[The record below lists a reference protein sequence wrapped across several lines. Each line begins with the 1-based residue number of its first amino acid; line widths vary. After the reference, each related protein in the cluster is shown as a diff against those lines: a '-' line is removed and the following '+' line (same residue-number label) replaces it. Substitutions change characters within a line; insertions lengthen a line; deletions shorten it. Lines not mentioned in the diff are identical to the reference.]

1 MTWFRLDDTW
11 LTNPKIQAA
20 GLKGRALWVA
30 AGLHCA
36 QHLTDGVIDKAMLPV
51 LAALAGVGAGR
62 KEASTLVALGL
73 WEDHGESFVVPTWAE
88 YQPLR
93 EDVEAIREQK
103 QQASMIG
110 NHKRHHLGKG
120 ISNPSCPLCLAEAS
134 QVRAQEGSQRRTPP
148 DPTRPD
154 PTLSVVTTTKTTN
167 PVDARETPV
176 VVDLQ
181 RTGRRQRPT
190 MPNIQILSAALI
202 SDYELIIAQGS
213 GAQIDN
219 PAGYRL
225 SIQRRVATEPRFA
238 RIIADNPTAT
248 AEQIRDMYLAP
259 DPLES
264 YDELLRNPTTRHT
277 GHPYAAN
284 VTEMGDHTTHNT
296 NGVEKRS
303 QRVGTA

>member
-62 KEASTLVALGL
+62 KEAATLVALGL

-167 PVDARETPV
+167 PVDARETPE

-181 RTGRRQRPT
+181 RTGSTKP
-190 MPNIQILSAALI
+190 SDAANLI
-202 SDYELIIAQGS
+202 ADYELELAKGQGV
-213 GAQIDN
+213 QIDRSDAAYR
-219 PAGYRL
+219 AGIL
-225 SIQRRVATEPRFA
+225 KRVVNDPRFT
-238 RIIADNPTAT
+238 RICERHPTAT
-248 AEQIRDMYLAP
+248 AEQIRDIYLTP

>member
-167 PVDARETPV
+167 PVDARETPE

-181 RTGRRQRPT
+181 RTGSTKP
-190 MPNIQILSAALI
+190 SDAANLI
-202 SDYELIIAQGS
+202 ADYELEIAKGQGVRIERSDAAYRAGIIK
-213 GAQIDN
+213 
-219 PAGYRL
+219 
-225 SIQRRVATEPRFA
+225 RVTVDPRFT
-238 RIIADNPTAT
+238 RICERHPTFT
-248 AEQIRDMYLAP
+248 AHELRALYLAP
-259 DPLES
+259 EPLES
-264 YDELLRNPTTRHT
+264 YDELLRNPTTRYT

-303 QRVGTA
+303 QQAGAA

>member
-167 PVDARETPV
+167 PVDARETPE

-181 RTGRRQRPT
+181 RTGSTKP
-190 MPNIQILSAALI
+190 SDAANLI
-202 SDYELIIAQGS
+202 ADYELEIAKGQGVRIERSDAAYRAGIIK
-213 GAQIDN
+213 
-219 PAGYRL
+219 
-225 SIQRRVATEPRFA
+225 RVENDPRFT
-238 RIIADNPTAT
+238 RICERHPTFTTHELRAL
-248 AEQIRDMYLAP
+248 YLAP
-259 DPLES
+259 GSLES
-264 YDELLRNPTTRHT
+264 YDELLRDPTTRHT

-284 VTEMGDHTTHNT
+284 ATEMGNHTTHNT
-296 NGVEKRS
+296 NGAEKRS
-303 QRVGTA
+303 QQAGAA

>member
-167 PVDARETPV
+167 PVDARETPE

-181 RTGRRQRPT
+181 RTGSTKP
-190 MPNIQILSAALI
+190 SDAANLI
-202 SDYELIIAQGS
+202 ADYELEIAKGQGVRIERS
-213 GAQIDN
+213 DA
-219 PAGYRL
+219 AYRL

-248 AEQIRDMYLAP
+248 AEQIRDIYLAP

>member
-62 KEASTLVALGL
+62 KEAATLVALGL

-167 PVDARETPV
+167 PVDARETPE

-181 RTGRRQRPT
+181 RTGSTKP
-190 MPNIQILSAALI
+190 SDAANLI
-202 SDYELIIAQGS
+202 ADYELEIAKAQGVRIERS
-213 GAQIDN
+213 DAAYR
-219 PAGYRL
+219 AG
-225 SIQRRVATEPRFA
+225 IIKRVENDPRFT
-238 RIIADNPTAT
+238 RICERHPTFTTHELRAL
-248 AEQIRDMYLAP
+248 YLAP